1 MAKHRCAGDDC
12 PVCQDIAEERAARTF
27 ESRSDE
33 EYQTRQ
39 AERRYEA
46 QLFGRGL

>member
-1 MAKHRCAGDDC
+1 MRGHRCIGQDC
-12 PVCQDIAEERAARTF
+12 RVCEAEAERRAARTF

-33 EYQTRQ
+33 EYETRQ

-46 QLFGRGL
+46 HLYGRD

>member
-1 MAKHRCAGDDC
+1 MRDHRCGEDC
-12 PVCQDIAEERAARTF
+12 PVCQDRAERRAARTF

-33 EYQTRQ
+33 EYETRR

-46 QLFGRGL
+46 QLFGRD